1 MRKMWWILSFILIV
15 AGLALCTA
23 LNTLPKF
30 IELIAVSAAMIF
42 VAIYINKKVSNLF
55 LKIIASL
62 LICYLLA
69 VVVADISASFLVPK
83 YLYCRNQVV
92 ISLLVKAIPSFFT
105 FLGNLIMFVLCITNK
120 SRANNKSE

>member
-1 MRKMWWILSFILIV
+1 MRKMWWILSLILITI
-15 AGLALCTA
+15 GIGSCTV
-23 LNTLPKF
+23 LHTLPKF

-42 VAIYINKKVSNLF
+42 VAIYTNKKGSNLF
-55 LKIIASL
+55 LKIISSL

-83 YLYCRNQVV
+83 YLYGRNQVV

-105 FLGNLIMFVLCITNK
+105 FLGNLILFVLCITNK
-120 SRANNKSE
+120 SSASNKSE